1 MQDTGALKHLPEFI
15 SKIKQEGLPPIVGN
29 IFSHYY
35 EKVLSGETGLVHD
48 CDIEP
53 IPPETV
59 ESAENLEKYRA
70 AGKQAFHQSAMITL
84 NGGLGTS
91 MGLTGPK
98 SLLEVKNGKSFL
110 DIIVAQ
116 TRQRGTALALMNSF
130 STHAET
136 LSALSKIDPAFEP
149 LIFLQH
155 KFPKILRDDYAPATW
170 PQNPQLE
177 WNPPGHGDVY
187 TALYTSGMLQTL
199 LDRGIIYAFIAN
211 SDNLGARLN
220 PALLGYFATN
230 RFPFM
235 MEVARK
241 TPADVKGGHLARHKS
256 GRLLLREAAQ
266 CSKEDM
272 QTFYDIQ
279 RFCFFN
285 TNNVWVNL
293 VSLKELIDREKA
305 VFLPMILNPKS
316 LDPRDSTSPGVYQV
330 ETAMGAAISLFDG
343 ATVVQVPR
351 SRFFPVKKCDDLLAV
366 RSDLFILSDTGDMIL
381 NPQRRERNKPDTI
394 RIKLDPEYYGRIDL
408 FDDRFNSG
416 VPSLIDCET
425 LTIEGDVNFEANV
438 TISGRVVIQNRR
450 KTPVVIEES
459 AFIDQDRI
467 F

>member
-1 MQDTGALKHLPEFI
+1 MQNTDVLKHLPEFI
-15 SKIKQEGLPPIVGN
+15 LKIKREGLPPVVGN

-35 EKVLSGETGLVHD
+35 EKVLTGETGLVYD

-53 IPPETV
+53 IPPEKV
-59 ESAENLEKYRA
+59 ESAENLEAFSA
-70 AGKQAFHQSAMITL
+70 AGKQAFQQSVMITL

-91 MGLTGPK
+91 MGLIGPK
-98 SLLEVKNGKSFL
+98 SLLKVKNGKSFL

-116 TRQRGTALALMNSF
+116 ARQRGTALALMNSF
-130 STHAET
+130 STHDET
-136 LSALSKIDPAFEP
+136 LGALSKIDPVFEP

-155 KFPKILRDDYAPATW
+155 KFPKILRDGYGPATW

-220 PALLGYFATN
+220 PALLGYFAAN

-235 MEVARK
+235 MEVAKK

-266 CSKEDM
+266 CSKEDIHS
-272 QTFYDIQ
+272 FHDIQ

-293 VSLKELIDREKA
+293 VILKELFDRDQA
-305 VFLPMILNPKS
+305 IFLPMILNPKT
-316 LDPRDSTSPGVYQV
+316 LDPRDANSPGVYQV

-381 NPQRRERNKPDTI
+381 NPQRMDRNKPDTI
-394 RIKLDPEYYGRIDL
+394 QIMLDPKYFGRIDL

-416 VPSLIDCET
+416 VPSLIDCEA
-425 LTIEGDVNFEANV
+425 LTIEGDVHFEANV

-450 KTPVVIEES
+450 KSPVVIKKS
-459 AFIDQDRI
+459 AYIDQDRLY
-467 F
+467 

>member
-1 MQDTGALKHLPEFI
+1 MQDTDALNQLNEFI
-15 SKIKQEGLPPIVGN
+15 SKIEREGLPRVVGN

-35 EKVLSGETGLVHD
+35 EKVLTGETGIVYD
-48 CDIEP
+48 FDIEP
-53 IPPETV
+53 ITPEQV
-59 ESAENLEKYRA
+59 ESAENLEEYSA
-70 AGKQAFHQSAMITL
+70 AGKQAFQQSVMITL

-91 MGLTGPK
+91 MGLIGPK
-98 SLLEVKNGKSFL
+98 SLLKVKNGKSFL

-116 TRQRGTALALMNSF
+116 ARQCGTALALMNSF

-136 LSALSKIDPAFEP
+136 LSALSKMDPAFEP

-155 KFPKILRDDYAPATW
+155 KFPKILRDGYGPATW

-187 TALYTSGMLQTL
+187 TALYTSGMLQIL

-211 SDNLGARLN
+211 SDNLGARLD
-220 PALLGYFATN
+220 PALLGYFAAN

-235 MEVARK
+235 MEVAKK

-266 CSKEDM
+266 CSKKDIHS
-272 QTFYDIQ
+272 FHDIQ

-293 VSLKELIDREKA
+293 VTLKELFDREKA
-305 VFLPMILNPKS
+305 IFLPMILNPKT
-316 LDPRDSTSPGVYQV
+316 LDPRDASSPGVYQV

-366 RSDLFILSDTGDMIL
+366 RSDLYILSDTGDMIL
-381 NPQRRERNKPDTI
+381 NPQRRDRNKPDTI
-394 RIKLDPEYYGRIDL
+394 QIKLDAKYFGRIDL

-416 VPSLIDCET
+416 VPSLIDCEA
-425 LTIEGDVNFEANV
+425 LTIEGDVCFEANV

-450 KTPVVIEES
+450 KSTAVIKEN

>member
-1 MQDTGALKHLPEFI
+1 MQNTVALKHLPEFI
-15 SKIKQEGLPPIVGN
+15 SKIEIEGLSPVVGEL
-29 IFSHYY
+29 FSHYY
-35 EKVLSGETGLVHD
+35 KKVISGETGLVHD

-53 IPPETV
+53 IPPEQV
-59 ESAENLEKYRA
+59 ESAENLSEYHA
-70 AGKQAFHQSAMITL
+70 AGKQAFQKSVMITL

-98 SLLEVKNGKSFL
+98 SLLRVKNGKSFL

-130 STHAET
+130 NTHTET
-136 LSALSKIDPAFEP
+136 LRALEKTDPAIEP

-155 KFPKILRDDYAPATW
+155 KFPKILRDGYGPATW

-187 TALYTSGMLQTL
+187 TALYTSGMLQKL

-211 SDNLGARLN
+211 SDNLGARLD
-220 PALLGYFATN
+220 PTLLGYFAAS

-235 MEVARK
+235 MEVAKK

-266 CSKEDM
+266 CSKEDLHS
-272 QTFYDIQ
+272 FHDIQ
-279 RFCFFN
+279 RYCFFN
-285 TNNVWVNL
+285 TNNIWVNL
-293 VSLKELIDREKA
+293 FILKELFDRNQA
-305 VFLPMILNPKS
+305 IFLPMILNPKT
-316 LDPRDSTSPGVYQV
+316 LDPRDASSPGVYQV
-330 ETAMGAAISLFDG
+330 ESAMGAAISLFEG

-381 NPQRRERNKPDTI
+381 NPQRKDRNKPETI
-394 RIKLDPEYYGRIDL
+394 QIKLDPKYFGRIDL

-416 VPSLIDCET
+416 VPSLIDCEA
-425 LTIEGDVNFEANV
+425 LTIEGNVHFEANV

-450 KTPVVIEES
+450 KSPVVIEES
-459 AFIDQDRI
+459 TFIDQDRLY
-467 F
+467 